1 MSKSEPKPGEKSVA
15 LPFEGA
21 ITRFFEEDA
30 PESVRIAIGAAKKDT
45 VLDPAYPYD
54 TRMGKRDYE
63 DQLEALQVELVKFHA
78 WVRDSGQ
85 RIAVV
90 FEGRD
95 AAGKGGSI
103 KRVRENLNPR
113 VAGVVALQKPT
124 EREAAQWYFQRYV
137 HHLPAGGEIRL
148 FDRSWYN
155 RGVVEHVF
163 GFCTPEERAAFFR
176 QLPDFEQMMVDDGI
190 RLTKIWLNVGRAE
203 QLRRFLDRERD
214 PLKQWKLSR
223 IDVEGLSRWD
233 AYSDAIGETLS
244 FGHTAH
250 APWTVI
256 RSDDKRRAR
265 LAVIRT
271 ILAPVDYDGKNED
284 VVGRPD
290 PSICGGPEMWSD
302 HSAPG
307 V

>member
-1 MSKSEPKPGEKSVA
+1 MSKAASKTET
-15 LPFEGA
+15 LPFDGA
-21 ITRFFEEDA
+21 ITRFFEEQA
-30 PESVRIAIGAAKKDT
+30 PQSVRDAITGARKNT
-45 VLDPAYPYD
+45 MLDPAYPYGE
-54 TRMGKRDYE
+54 RMKKRDYE
-63 DQLEALQVELVKFHA
+63 DQLAALQIELVKYHA
-78 WVRDSGQ
+78 WVRDTGQ

-95 AAGKGGSI
+95 AAGKGGTI

-124 EREAAQWYFQRYV
+124 DREAAQWYFQRYV

-155 RGVVEHVF
+155 RGVVEKVF

-203 QLRRFLDRERD
+203 QLRRFLDRESD

-223 IDVEGLSRWD
+223 IDVDGLALGCLFRRDRRD
-233 AYSDAIGETLS
+233 AGAG
-244 FGHTAH
+244 AH
-250 APWTVI
+250 GARALDGDPRRRQAP
-256 RSDDKRRAR
+256 RAR
-265 LAVIRT
+265 SAVIRA
-271 ILAPVDYDGKNED
+271 ILAPVDYDGKNDD
-284 VVGRPD
+284 VVGQPD

-302 HSAPG
+302 HSTPG

>member
-1 MSKSEPKPGEKSVA
+1 MTRAEEKP
-15 LPFEGA
+15 FDGA
-21 ITRFFEEDA
+21 ITRFFETEA
-30 PESVRIAIGAAKKDT
+30 PKSVREAVRTAKKDA
-45 VLDPAYPYD
+45 VLDPGYPYP
-54 TRMGKRDYE
+54 TRLDKDDYE
-63 DQLEALQVELVKFHA
+63 ADLAALQVELVKFHA
-78 WVRDSGQ
+78 WVRDTGQ
-85 RIAVV
+85 RVAVV

-103 KRVRENLNPR
+103 KRVRANLNPR

-124 EREAAQWYFQRYV
+124 DREAGQWYFQRYV
-137 HHLPAGGEIRL
+137 HHLPAAGEIRL

-163 GFCTPEERAAFFR
+163 GFCTPPERAAFFR

-203 QLRRFLDRERD
+203 QLRRFLDREAD

-223 IDVEGLSRWD
+223 IDVDGLSRWD
-233 AYSDAIGETLS
+233 AYSDAIAETLAL
-244 FGHTAH
+244 GHTAH

-256 RSDDKRRAR
+256 RADDKRRAR
-265 LAVIRT
+265 LAVIRAM
-271 ILAPVDYDGKNED
+271 LAPLEYAGKDRD

-290 PSICGGPEMWSD
+290 PLICGGPEMWSD
-302 HSAPG
+302 HSAPDAPRPG
-307 V
+307 T